1 LLAAGSVNN
10 SKEGAHILPTVAFGI
25 PASSGMAILLGAFL
39 ITGITPG
46 PKMLTENLDV
56 TFSMVWTIVIANI
69 ICVAVSFIFLK
80 QLALITFVRGS
91 ILVPF
96 LLFLV
101 AMGAYTANNAWLD
114 IVAMLVFG
122 AVGIAAQEFKWPVAP
137 LLLGLVLG
145 RQAETNF
152 YLSQSL
158 FGNGWLTRPLVITLM
173 IITLLGLTWP
183 LISEFIERR
192 SAGRHK
198 LVTAWE

>member
-1 LLAAGSVNN
+1 
-10 SKEGAHILPTVAFGI
+10 
-25 PASSGMAILLGAFL
+25 MAILLGAFL

-46 PKMLTENLDV
+46 PKMLTDNLNV
-56 TFSMVWTIVIANI
+56 TFSMVWTIVIANV

-96 LLFLV
+96 LLFLI

-114 IVAMLVFG
+114 VILMLVFG
-122 AVGIAAQEFKWPVAP
+122 ALGVAAQAWKWPVAP

-158 FGNGWLTRPLVITLM
+158 FGSAWVGRPIVIVLM
-173 IITLLGLTWP
+173 IVTLLGLAWP
-183 LISEFIERR
+183 AISAFIEHR